1 MTENTEKKTLDAAEN
16 DLGNIIE
23 KLQED
28 RCTWDNFYRRPK
40 FWITVIMV
48 VVAFFLVRELVHQQR
63 QSISS
68 TELAQSLELVSTETR
83 WVNKEVTPYRV
94 KIVPSV
100 TFTVR
105 NKGDR
110 AIGNLKFVGIFLFT
124 DSGEQMSDGVTP
136 LMPKPVNPG
145 ETTDKITIKAL
156 YGYSASSK
164 AAFMRNKSKWKPI
177 KVRILAQ
184 TSAGFAPL
192 GVVPV
197 RQVIE
202 GIAGDIDKDEAV
214 EMDDRMQ
221 KALKLGGSLQVM
233 ETESRWE
240 DKKVTRSQ
248 AVIVPVIRF
257 RLKNTGE
264 TPLHHLVLKGVFEF
278 EKDGRQLT
286 VGKTEALSE
295 LLVPG
300 KISDEIALR
309 GEFGYSA
316 SSKAAFVHNR
326 ANWDAVRVRIFA
338 RSSQS
343 ADALLGVFPISREIE
358 GVKVM
363 YRSTQ
368 R

>member
-1 MTENTEKKTLDAAEN
+1 MTENNEKTTADAPAN
-16 DLGNIIE
+16 GLGDIIE
-23 KLQED
+23 KLQVE
-28 RCTWDNFYRRPK
+28 RMTWKNFYRRPR
-40 FWITVIMV
+40 FWIALVMVI
-48 VVAFFLVRELVHQQR
+48 VAAFLVRELVLQQR
-63 QSISS
+63 GSISS
-68 TELAQSLELVSTETR
+68 GELQKSLELVSTETR

-110 AIGNLKFVGIFLFT
+110 PIGNLKFVGIFMFA

-136 LMPKPVNPG
+136 LMPQPIAPG
-145 ETTDKITIKAL
+145 ETTGKISIKAL
-156 YGYSASSK
+156 YGYSATSK
-164 AAFMRNKSKWKPI
+164 AAFMQNKSKWKPI

-202 GIAGDIDKDEAV
+202 GIDGDLGEGETA
-214 EMDDRMQ
+214 EMDESHQ
-221 KALKLGGSLQVM
+221 KALKLGASLQVV
-233 ETESRWE
+233 EARSRWE
-240 DKKVTRSQ
+240 DKKVTRGQ

-264 TPLHHLVLKGVFEF
+264 TPLHHLVLKGIFEF
-278 EKDGRQLT
+278 EADGRQLT
-286 VGKTEALSE
+286 VGRTEALEEPLGPEKLSE
-295 LLVPG
+295 
-300 KISDEIALR
+300 EIAIR

-326 ANWDAVRVRIFA
+326 ANWKPVKVRILA
-338 RSSQS
+338 RSRLSG
-343 ADALLGVFPISREIE
+343 DALLGIFPISREIE
-358 GVKVM
+358 GVKVV
-363 YRSTQ
+363 YRTTTD
-368 R
+368 